1 MSVSTDTASSPSA
14 LPETVVFSWRVHRLR
29 EEPRRLGV
37 IAAAYGIALGLWW
50 LVFPH
55 PLALFLPAVSLTSA
69 LAEYLFPASYRLTTR
84 GAHVANG
91 FARLFL
97 DWRDV
102 RRATVG
108 AEGVYLSPL
117 ARADSPLAPFRGI
130 RLRFGADNAEQ
141 VIEIVRRLRQADG
154 SEATS

>member
-1 MSVSTDTASSPSA
+1 MSVSTYAASPSD
-14 LPETVVFSWRVHRLR
+14 LPETTVLSWKVHRLR
-29 EEPRRLGV
+29 EEPHRLGV
-37 IAAAYGIALGLWW
+37 VAAAYGIAFALWW
-50 LVFPH
+50 LLFPH

-108 AEGVYLSPL
+108 AEGIHLSPL
-117 ARADSPLAPFRGI
+117 ARADSPLAPFRGV
-130 RLRFGADNAEQ
+130 RLRFSENNAEA
-141 VIEIVRRLRQADG
+141 VTEAVRDLWRVEETR
-154 SEATS
+154 

>member
-1 MSVSTDTASSPSA
+1 MFVSTDAVAASA
-14 LPETVVFSWRVHRLR
+14 ATETTVLSWKVHRLR

-37 IAAAYGIALGLWW
+37 VAAAYGIAFGLWW

-55 PLALFLPAVSLTSA
+55 PLALFVPAVSLTSA
-69 LAEYLFPASYRLTTR
+69 LSEYLFPISCRLTTR

-97 DWRDV
+97 AWEDV

-108 AEGVYLSPL
+108 AEGVHLSPL
-117 ARADSPLAPFRGI
+117 ARADSPLAPFRGV
-130 RLRFGADNAEQ
+130 RLRFGADNADTVVETA
-141 VIEIVRRLRQADG
+141 RRLWRGGAAE
-154 SEATS
+154 EAA